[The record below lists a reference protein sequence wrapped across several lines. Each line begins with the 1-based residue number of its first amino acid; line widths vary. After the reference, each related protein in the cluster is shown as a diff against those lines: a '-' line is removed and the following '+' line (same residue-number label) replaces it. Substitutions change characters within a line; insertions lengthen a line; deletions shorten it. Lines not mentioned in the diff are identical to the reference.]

1 MHQARLDT
9 RNGAARQACPAEPAV
24 ARGAPPRAATMQH
37 HLRALAMVLALL
49 AVAMPA
55 ASRAQPATSTSIIEG
70 LSEAVAAAAAAT
82 RPRHW
87 PLRHACLYYALA
99 GQALLA
105 RQGIAATLRVGRVV
119 YRPGTPGA
127 HPIAPHVWLDTGTHL
142 VDYAMLPRR
151 GEVAIV
157 PKWRIA
163 THPSQVVPG
172 VTPVL
177 VLAAHDDQALGLFL
191 RHHHRRFHGRCS
203 RTWAG
208 APARSPAARRA
219 CGTLSGD

>member
-1 MHQARLDT
+1 
-9 RNGAARQACPAEPAV
+9 
-24 ARGAPPRAATMQH
+24 MQH
-37 HLRALAMVLALL
+37 LLRALAMVLALL

-55 ASRAQPATSTSIIEG
+55 ASQAEPAAPTSIIQG
-70 LSEAVAAAAAAT
+70 LSDAVAATAAAT

-105 RQGIAATLRVGRVV
+105 RHGIAATLRVGRVV

-127 HPIAPHVWLDTGTHL
+127 HPIAPHVWLDTGSHL

-157 PKWRIA
+157 PADLVARR
-163 THPSQVVPG
+163 PSQVVPG
-172 VTPVL
+172 VTRVL
-177 VLAAHDDQALGLFL
+177 TSTADHDERLGRYL
-191 RHHHRRFHGRCS
+191 RHHYQRFRDRYATAWPRPLTRPPTEPKGGRLV
-203 RTWAG
+203 
-208 APARSPAARRA
+208 ARP
-219 CGTLSGD
+219 

>member
-1 MHQARLDT
+1 
-9 RNGAARQACPAEPAV
+9 
-24 ARGAPPRAATMQH
+24 MQH
-37 HLRALAMVLALL
+37 LLRALAMVLALL

-55 ASRAQPATSTSIIEG
+55 ASQAEPAAPTSIIQG
-70 LSEAVAAAAAAT
+70 LSDAVAAAAAAT

-105 RQGIAATLRVGRVV
+105 RHGIAATLRVGRVV

-127 HPIAPHVWLDTGTHL
+127 HPIAPHVWLDTGSHL

-157 PKWRIA
+157 PADLVARR
-163 THPSQVVPG
+163 PSQVVPG
-172 VTPVL
+172 VTRVL
-177 VLAAHDDQALGLFL
+177 TSTADHDERLGRYL
-191 RHHHRRFHGRCS
+191 RHHYQRFRDRYATAWPRPLTRPPTEPKGGRLV
-203 RTWAG
+203 
-208 APARSPAARRA
+208 ARP
-219 CGTLSGD
+219 